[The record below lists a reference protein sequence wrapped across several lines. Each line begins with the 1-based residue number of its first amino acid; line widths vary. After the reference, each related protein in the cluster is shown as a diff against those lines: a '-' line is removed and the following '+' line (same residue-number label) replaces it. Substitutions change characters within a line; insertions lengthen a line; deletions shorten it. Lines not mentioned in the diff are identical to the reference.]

1 MSHREEL
8 PEDKNTTPVPGA
20 DVVPQL
26 SEPTGLPGGQAQYA
40 VARRHPRAK
49 CFLAV
54 ELQPEG
60 EGWLVLGSLSDVS
73 LGGCCVETPSVLR
86 GGTGVAISPLEAN
99 GLLWVKGIAAN
110 TRVAEG
116 TGNFKI
122 GIKFL
127 EADPTPS
134 HTLQEFLRFV
144 EENGAKQ
151 APNDSSYLRQLD
163 GN

>member
-1 MSHREEL
+1 MSRREEL
-8 PEDKNTTPVPGA
+8 PEAKNTAPAPGT
-20 DVVPQL
+20 DTVLNL
-26 SEPTGLPGGQAQYA
+26 SKPTILPGDTAQFA

-54 ELQPEG
+54 ELRPEG
-60 EGWLVLGSLSDVS
+60 EGKVVLGSLSDVS
-73 LGGCCVETPSVLR
+73 LGGCSVVTPSLLSD
-86 GGTGVAISPLEAN
+86 GTGVLIRLLEAN
-99 GLLWVKGIAAN
+99 GLPWVKGIAVN
-110 TRVAEG
+110 TRLAEG

-127 EADPTPS
+127 ETDPGAS
-134 HTLQEFLRFV
+134 HSLQEFLRCV

>member
-1 MSHREEL
+1 MSHREEM
-8 PEDKNTTPVPGA
+8 PECKNTTAAPSTDTVSN
-20 DVVPQL
+20 L
-26 SEPTGLPGGQAQYA
+26 SKPASLPGDEAQYGG
-40 VARRHPRAK
+40 ARRHPRVK

-54 ELQPEG
+54 QLRPEG

-73 LGGCCVETPSVLR
+73 LGGCCVETPSLLSD
-86 GGTGVAISPLEAN
+86 GTGVAISPLEAN

-127 EADPTPS
+127 EADPPPS

-144 EENGAKQ
+144 EENGTKQ
-151 APNDSSYLRQLD
+151 APNDSSYLRRLT
-163 GN
+163 GH

>member
-1 MSHREEL
+1 LSHREEL
-8 PEDKNTTPVPGA
+8 PEDKNTTPVPDT

-26 SEPTGLPGGQAQYA
+26 SKPTSLPGDEAQYG
-40 VARRHPRAK
+40 VARRHPRVR

-54 ELQPEG
+54 ELRPEG
-60 EGWLVLGSLSDVS
+60 EGRLVLGSLSDVS
-73 LGGCCVETPSVLR
+73 LGGCCVETPSLLSD
-86 GGTGVAISPLEAN
+86 GTGVAISPLEAN

-127 EADPTPS
+127 EADPAPS

-144 EENGAKQ
+144 KENGAKQ
-151 APNDSSYLRQLD
+151 APNDSSYLRRLT
-163 GN
+163 GH